1 MSYRLRYATFFE
13 RDGCLAIVFVN
24 LWLAFRCGR
33 LRARQRLAS
42 AGTIARSVR
51 ARISQAQAPHV
62 RQAVL
67 KPAFARPLEF
77 MAVVTGNGEC
87 ARMVE
92 DGFHAIPIRLL
103 GM

>member
-1 MSYRLRYATFFE
+1 MAALPLYLSTCGSRSGVGLRWA
-13 RDGCLAIVFVN
+13 
-24 LWLAFRCGR
+24 GR

-51 ARISQAQAPHV
+51 ARMSQAQAPHV